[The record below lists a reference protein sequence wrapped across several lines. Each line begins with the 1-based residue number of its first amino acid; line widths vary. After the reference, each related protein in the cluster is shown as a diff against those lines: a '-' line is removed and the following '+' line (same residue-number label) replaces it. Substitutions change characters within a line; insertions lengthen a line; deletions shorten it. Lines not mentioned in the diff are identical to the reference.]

1 MIRHPPNAVPSA
13 IASPAERITH
23 NGGAEPCGSAPAGI
37 RTLATR
43 VLTLIAPVPA
53 ATHVAPINPPNRACE
68 DDDGSPTSQV
78 TRFHRIAPTNP
89 AKITVVV
96 IFASFTRPLEI
107 VRATWTDNN
116 APARF
121 NTPDSSTAT
130 LGDRAPVAIE
140 VATAFAVSW
149 NPLVKSNNNAVM
161 ITSTTRVSP
170 SGPPR

>member
-1 MIRHPPNAVPSA
+1 M
-13 IASPAERITH
+13 
-23 NGGAEPCGSAPAGI
+23 
-37 RTLATR
+37 RTLATS
-43 VLTLIAPVPA
+43 VSTLIAPVPA
-53 ATHVAPINPPNRACE
+53 ATQVAPIRPPNRACE

-96 IFASFTRPLEI
+96 ICASSTRPLEI
-107 VRATWTDNN
+107 VNATCTDNN
-116 APARF
+116 APTRF

-130 LGDRAPVAIE
+130 LGDSAPVAIE

-161 ITSTTRVSP
+161 TTSTTTVSTGRP
-170 SGPPR
+170 SQASSARRPGASGQGVMPLATAPEAPIVA